1 MSYEVVHTNVF
12 SLEEGGGNPCPVV
25 LNADD
30 LTTEEMQRMTKDF
43 AHETAFVLE
52 PTRPDCDVKFR
63 FFVPLHEMEMC
74 IHATIGSTTVL
85 VKRGLIKHSP
95 LQVETLLGPV
105 KVEWEVRGSDV
116 DVTVEQFSPEFK
128 DENPSKEDVCKALG
142 IGMDDIHDFPVQ
154 SVSASRYKLIIPLK
168 SVETLNRLT
177 PVYEYLWKLCDEY
190 HTTGFYPFAIEQNNG
205 QSVQARQFPKR
216 AGYNEDPATGVAAC
230 ALGAYLTEH
239 NVFSSLS
246 EGWNSY
252 RVIQGVA
259 MDRPSMIV
267 AETCSKENKVIRTRI
282 KGNALETR

>member
-116 DVTVEQFSPEFK
+116 DVTVEQFSRNLRTK
-128 DENPSKEDVCKALG
+128 
-142 IGMDDIHDFPVQ
+142 
-154 SVSASRYKLIIPLK
+154 
-168 SVETLNRLT
+168 TLQRKT
-177 PVYEYLWKLCDEY
+177 YAK
-190 HTTGFYPFAIEQNNG
+190 H
-205 QSVQARQFPKR
+205 
-216 AGYNEDPATGVAAC
+216 
-230 ALGAYLTEH
+230 
-239 NVFSSLS
+239 
-246 EGWNSY
+246 
-252 RVIQGVA
+252 
-259 MDRPSMIV
+259 
-267 AETCSKENKVIRTRI
+267 
-282 KGNALETR
+282 